1 MTDTARSCMENK
13 LDTYSGAE
21 RRRHKRFRV
30 KDNALVF
37 FGKDTGTI
45 LDISQGGL
53 SVHYAALEKKTA
65 LPNYLDI
72 FFVYSRFYLPNLPVS
87 LVDEMPILPNPIFN
101 SFQVKRLRMK
111 FGPLSSEQHARL
123 EDFITDNAILES

>member
-30 KDNALVF
+30 KDDALVF

-53 SVHYAALEKKTA
+53 SVHYAALEKKTP
-65 LPNYLDI
+65 LPNQLDI